1 MSPRYCLQVYQT
13 ISEGRLNNVVELY
26 GRYNLPALP
35 GMNVEPIVA
44 TATLKHML
52 RVSGVRRLEITF
64 EDTELKATGA
74 CLGFRVCLCHMARVC
89 DCPACHLVRGGKEVC
104 NVASVK

>member
-1 MSPRYCLQVYQT
+1 MQADLLRYMALQPFLCDIWRNLSPRYRLQVYQT

-35 GMNVEPIVA
+35 GVNVEPIVA

-74 CLGFRVCLCHMARVC
+74 CLKGL
-89 DCPACHLVRGGKEVC
+89 LV
-104 NVASVK
+104 S